1 MSEGGN
7 VRFQGMQCPFP
18 GVLVLSTEIV
28 DGRPRLLQL
37 RRSSAS
43 WKTAQSVLHISQ
55 CDEKLSGLSTEQEAQ
70 LSPRDRAMRRVS

>member
-1 MSEGGN
+1 MSEGK
-7 VRFQGMQCPFP
+7 CPFSGGAMSVSRCT
-18 GVLVLSTEIV
+18 GVVN
-28 DGRPRLLQL
+28 RNH
-37 RRSSAS
+37 RRSTSCITLTSAS